1 MNVLNASG
9 LYTLKRLIM
18 LCEFYLIKDEEQGE
32 KTIFF
37 SLHDVLVNLSSLIY

>member
-1 MNVLNASG
+1 MKMNYSYILH
-9 LYTLKRLIM
+9 TPEK
-18 LCEFYLIKDEEQGE
+18 LIKIDENIALFEEKGE